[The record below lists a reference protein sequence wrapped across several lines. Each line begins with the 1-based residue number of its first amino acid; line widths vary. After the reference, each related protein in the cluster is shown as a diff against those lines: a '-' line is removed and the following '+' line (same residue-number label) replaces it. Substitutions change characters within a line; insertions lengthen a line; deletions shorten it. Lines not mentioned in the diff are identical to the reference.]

1 MKLANIPPKW
11 TQDWYPEDF
20 QIRKYIFD
28 TWRKVCTQFGYQE
41 YLGPLVENA
50 DIWRAKSWE
59 DVWGSELTLI
69 TNRDWEISD
78 LALRPEMTPTVT
90 RMVSRK
96 YTQLPKPIRYFSI
109 ANFYRNE
116 RPQRGRNREFWQLN
130 VDMFGADS
138 LNADIEILQIAME
151 IMKSFDAPKDSWEL
165 SLNNRYLID
174 YILDSL
180 NIASDTRTDVVRLM
194 DKWEKLTREVFIASL
209 VDKWLDQTQVDKII
223 NYMEATN
230 LEDLNSNF
238 EWIQDSKGYQQS
250 KEILDILNNMWYG
263 ELIKFKPSLIR
274 GFDYYD
280 GMVFEVFDKHP
291 DNNRALFWWGRY
303 NGLAEIFGSEA
314 FPAVGFAPWD
324 EAMKLFL
331 ESWEM
336 FDSIRDK
343 VDTKSYYVP
352 LLDDEL
358 TLDTMKL
365 ANNLR
370 SKWYNIEQWLETQ
383 KFGKAMQ
390 YAEKRWINYVVIF
403 GSMEKENN
411 QYKIKNLETW
421 EEEIFDL

>member
-11 TQDWYPEDF
+11 TQDWYPEEF

-28 TWRKVCTQFGYQE
+28 TWRTVCIKFGYQE
-41 YLGPLVENA
+41 YLWPLVENA

-69 TNRDWEISD
+69 TNRNWKISD

-130 VDMFGADS
+130 VDMFGNDTI
-138 LNADIEILQIAME
+138 NADIEVLQIAME
-151 IMKSFDAPKDSWEL
+151 IMKSFEAPKDSWIL

-180 NIASDTRTDVVRLM
+180 NINIEVKTDVVRLM
-194 DKWEKLTREVFIASL
+194 DKREKLSREVFAASL
-209 VDKWLDQTQVDKII
+209 EDKWLNKTQI
-223 NYMEATN
+223 NKLISYMEADK
-230 LEDLNSNF
+230 LEDLISNF
-238 EWIQDSKGYQQS
+238 EWIKDSKWFIQTQ
-250 KEILDILNNMWYG
+250 KILNILNQLWYG
-263 ELIKFKPSLIR
+263 NLIQFKPSLIR
-274 GFDYYD
+274 WFDYYD
-280 GMVFEVFDKHP
+280 GMVFEVFDNHP
-291 DNNRALFWWGRY
+291 DNNRALFGWWRY

-331 ESWEM
+331 ESWDM
-336 FDSIRDK
+336 FDSIRAKIDSK
-343 VDTKSYYVP
+343 TYYAP
-352 LLDDEL
+352 LLDENL
-358 TLDTMKL
+358 ALDTMKL
-365 ANNLR
+365 INKLR
-370 SKWYNIEQWLETQ
+370 SKWYNIEQWLEVQ
-383 KFGKAMQ
+383 RFGKAMQ
-390 YAEKRWINYVVIF
+390 YADKKWILYIIILWQR
-403 GSMEKENN
+403 EKEEWI
-411 QYKIKNLETW
+411 YKVKNMKTWDEESIKL
-421 EEEIFDL
+421 